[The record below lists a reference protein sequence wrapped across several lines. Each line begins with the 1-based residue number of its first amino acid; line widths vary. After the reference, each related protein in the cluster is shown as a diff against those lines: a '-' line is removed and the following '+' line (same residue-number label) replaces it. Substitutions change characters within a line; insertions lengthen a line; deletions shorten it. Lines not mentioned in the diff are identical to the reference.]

1 VKEKNMIKL
10 IKFSK
15 PGCVPCAVLSN
26 ALSEV
31 DFEDYNTELVE
42 IDITDQPEYIE
53 KYKLSS
59 VPVLL
64 FEKEGQIV
72 HSMIGLQPVHA
83 VLEIL
88 NKHNSSLF

>member
-1 VKEKNMIKL
+1 MKL

-15 PGCVPCAVLSN
+15 PGCVPCTVLSN

-42 IDITDQPEYIE
+42 IDVSEEPQYIE
-53 KYKLSS
+53 KYNLSS
-59 VPVLL
+59 VPVLV

-72 HSMIGLQPVHA
+72 HSMIGLQPVAA

-88 NKHNSSLF
+88 DKHNSKLF

>member
-1 VKEKNMIKL
+1 MITL

-15 PGCVPCAVLSN
+15 PGCVPCTVLAN

-31 DFEDYNTELVE
+31 DFADYNTELVE
-42 IDITDQPEYIE
+42 IDVAAQPEYIE
-53 KYKLSS
+53 KYNLSS
-59 VPVLL
+59 VRVLL

-72 HSMIGLQPVHA
+72 HSMIGLQPVYA

-88 NKHNSSLF
+88 NKHNSKLF